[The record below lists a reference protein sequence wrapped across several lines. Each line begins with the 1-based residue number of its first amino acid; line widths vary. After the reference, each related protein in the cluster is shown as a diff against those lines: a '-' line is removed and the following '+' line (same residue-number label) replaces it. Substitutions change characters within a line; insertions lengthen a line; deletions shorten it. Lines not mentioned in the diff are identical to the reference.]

1 MPFAAGCAGSQGMER
16 GSADADVAACPTRR
30 FNPRGADPVTT
41 GRPWGTARR
50 SDARYLTHQLLIVSV
65 FEIVN
70 IAFRK
75 LGVGTADAI
84 FQIS

>member
-1 MPFAAGCAGSQGMER
+1 MPFAAGCTGSQGMER
-16 GSADADVAACPTRR
+16 GSAGADVAACPTADSTLAVRTR
-30 FNPRGADPVTT
+30 SLQAGGGARHDEAMRDTSPPVAK
-41 GRPWGTARR
+41 RLR
-50 SDARYLTHQLLIVSV
+50 V
-65 FEIVN
+65 EIVN